1 MSTEE
6 IKITGE
12 PTLDPNVCRFILDR
26 PISESGSFSCRSK
39 EMAAGS
45 PLLEALFEIKG
56 VCQIQVNGKVL
67 TIAKNTDDP
76 WASLGSSIGSAIREQ
91 FASGGVLISPSALE
105 GGGSESRIRT
115 EIEDLF
121 ANEINP
127 AIASHGGTVE
137 LADVDGTKVYVRLG
151 GGCQGCASA
160 DITLKQGI
168 EKAIRQRVPEITE
181 VLDATDHASGT
192 NPFYR

>member
-12 PTLDPNVCRFILDR
+12 PTLDPNVCRFMIDR
-26 PISESGSFSCRSK
+26 PVIESGSFSCRSK
-39 EMAAGS
+39 EMAVGS

-56 VCQIQVNGKVL
+56 ICQIQVNGKVL
-67 TIAKNTDDP
+67 TIAKNTDESWP
-76 WASLGSSIGSAIREQ
+76 ALGSLIGTAIREQ
-91 FASGGVLISPSALE
+91 FASGGVLVSPSALE
-105 GGGSESRIRT
+105 GSGSESRIRT

-160 DITLKQGI
+160 DVTLKQGI
-168 EKAIRQRVPEITE
+168 EKAIRQRVPEVSE